1 MQQKNGHVSMPVGH
15 KTLQAVLITCLSLFA
30 QRRLLT
36 VKKGGRH
43 AVILQGVYHFLEL
56 KVPLLIFMS

>member
-1 MQQKNGHVSMPVGH
+1 MQQKNGHVSMLVGH
-15 KTLQAVLITCLSLFA
+15 KTLQAVLITCLSLFV

-43 AVILQGVYHFLEL
+43 TVISQGVYHFLEL
-56 KVPLLIFMS
+56 KVPLHIFMS